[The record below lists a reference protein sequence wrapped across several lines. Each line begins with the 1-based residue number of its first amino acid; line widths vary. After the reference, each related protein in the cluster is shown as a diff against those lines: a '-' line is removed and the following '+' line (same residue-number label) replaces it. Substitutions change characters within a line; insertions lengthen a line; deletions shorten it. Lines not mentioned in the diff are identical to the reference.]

1 MTIIDHEFID
11 ISPRTDTGQDIY
23 GASFSGEAELRYAEN
38 GDPREFYVSAVR
50 LNGGL
55 WITRKQ
61 AKAVPHSF
69 DAIVFKIIADELE
82 NGSTVA
88 GRMAQADF
96 SEQVD
101 AEMEGA

>member
-1 MTIIDHEFID
+1 MTIIDHEFVD
-11 ISPRTDTGQDIY
+11 ISPRTDTGREIE
-23 GASFSGEAELRYAEN
+23 GAMFSGEAELRYAEN
-38 GDPREFYVSAVR
+38 GDPREFYVSAIR

-61 AKAVPHSF
+61 ARMVPHSF
-69 DAIVFKIIADELE
+69 DAAVFKIIADELE
-82 NGSTVA
+82 NGATVA